1 MRELICPVHCV
12 DNSRYV
18 MIQLNNFKRQ
28 CFSLVE
34 VSSLFPFFKKK
45 KLCVI
50 FFSYA
55 LFFLFFVFWPLSILE
70 VDTENSMVCLL
81 LLGSNS
87 HIYVYRFYLED
98 PMFLGGELS

>member
-1 MRELICPVHCV
+1 M
-12 DNSRYV
+12 
-18 MIQLNNFKRQ
+18 
-28 CFSLVE
+28 
-34 VSSLFPFFKKK
+34 
-45 KLCVI
+45 
-50 FFSYA
+50 
-55 LFFLFFVFWPLSILE
+55 FFLFFVFWPLSILE

>member
-1 MRELICPVHCV
+1 MCIC
-12 DNSRYV
+12 
-18 MIQLNNFKRQ
+18 
-28 CFSLVE
+28 
-34 VSSLFPFFKKK
+34 
-45 KLCVI
+45 LCVI